1 MSYIFRQTHK
11 YLSTTFREKDLQ
23 VIPALEDKFC
33 NFYSGMDFE
42 PYLGQAFFC
51 APQKNSRGQKL
62 KKLKTQEKNSKLK
75 PKPQFSGIFQKI
87 LQIVYFLK
95 RRYNLS

>member
-42 PYLGQAFFC
+42 PYLGTFRQLVANKEYHTGTDLSKALHTFGITLAYFC
-51 APQKNSRGQKL
+51 SGQFEL
-62 KKLKTQEKNSKLK
+62 W
-75 PKPQFSGIFQKI
+75 
-87 LQIVYFLK
+87 
-95 RRYNLS
+95 YN

>member
-1 MSYIFRQTHK
+1 MTYIFRQCHK

-42 PYLGQAFFC
+42 PYLGTFHQLVGN
-51 APQKNSRGQKL
+51 KEYHTG
-62 KKLKTQEKNSKLK
+62 T
-75 PKPQFSGIFQKI
+75 
-87 LQIVYFLK
+87 
-95 RRYNLS
+95 NLSKTLTGLTLFLGGFEADLQK

>member
-42 PYLGQAFFC
+42 PYLGTFRQLVAN
-51 APQKNSRGQKL
+51 KEYHTG
-62 KKLKTQEKNSKLK
+62 T
-75 PKPQFSGIFQKI
+75 
-87 LQIVYFLK
+87 
-95 RRYNLS
+95 NLSKTLTGLTLFLGRFRRKVLKLIYRNNHRQRNSLGVH